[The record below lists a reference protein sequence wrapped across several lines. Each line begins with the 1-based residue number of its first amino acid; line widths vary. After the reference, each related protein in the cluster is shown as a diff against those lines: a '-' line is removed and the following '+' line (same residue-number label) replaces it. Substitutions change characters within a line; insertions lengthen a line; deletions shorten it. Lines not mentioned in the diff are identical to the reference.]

1 MFKLDGNIKFINID
15 SDYVK
20 KLNLACPE
28 VYYKSIGY
36 DNKPYIGILIN
47 EVNRSYV
54 IPLSSAKEK
63 HKSWKN
69 VNQECYLVYEYAL
82 KSKMGDADIWVQ
94 SAEESIVKHIMSVI
108 HIKKMIPIKSGVYRE
123 VNMNKDNSDTQVTFC
138 KGLFNQI
145 HRKFTF
151 QGKKIEPGTCFLDSW
166 LISAIYIFWSVF
178 NFLTSS
184 TERPTN
190 SAIFSS
196 VIVPSSSIFFATFI
210 IPSFNV

>member
-108 HIKKMIPIKSGVYRE
+108 DIKKMIPIKSGVYRE
-123 VNMNKDNSDTQVTFC
+123 VNMNKDDSDTPEVAKYKDLINKEYSFC
-138 KGLFNQI
+138 LKIVEDLIKKANRLYDSQMATGKVK
-145 HRKFTF
+145 KFCCDF
-151 QGKKIEPGTCFLDSW
+151 KL
-166 LISAIYIFWSVF
+166 L
-178 NFLTSS
+178 
-184 TERPTN
+184 ERACDTY
-190 SAIFSS
+190 
-196 VIVPSSSIFFATFI
+196 VI
-210 IPSFNV
+210 

>member
-20 KLNLACPE
+20 KLNLECPE

-63 HKSWKN
+63 HKRWKN

-108 HIKKMIPIKSGVYRE
+108 DIKKMIPIKLGVYRE
-123 VNMNKDNSDTQVTFC
+123 VNMNKDNSDTPEVSKYKDLINKEYSFC
-138 KGLFNQI
+138 LKIAEDLTKKANRLYDSQM
-145 HRKFTF
+145 TT
-151 QGKKIEPGTCFLDSW
+151 GKVKKYCCDFKL
-166 LISAIYIFWSVF
+166 L
-178 NFLTSS
+178 
-184 TERPTN
+184 ERACDTY
-190 SAIFSS
+190 
-196 VIVPSSSIFFATFI
+196 VI
-210 IPSFNV
+210 